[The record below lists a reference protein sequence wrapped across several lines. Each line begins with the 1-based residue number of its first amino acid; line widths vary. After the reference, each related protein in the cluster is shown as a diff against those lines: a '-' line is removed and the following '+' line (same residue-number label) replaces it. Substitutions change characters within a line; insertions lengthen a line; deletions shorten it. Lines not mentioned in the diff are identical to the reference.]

1 LAILVKYHGFGN
13 PDSVV
18 VKLEYAEYCQ
28 TISTHGADQRWW
40 DVLPVFQGKGAI
52 YRILC
57 VINLG
62 LIYQWSGNSLGIY
75 YLPVMLT
82 QAGIKNFHITLLV
95 TAIAGSVALCMALCG
110 AWLLDKWGRK
120 TSLLIALGGMATT
133 LSIVTGL
140 QSPGA
145 GHLNTSETYASVAFI
160 MLFRF
165 VYALGMTPI
174 ESLYHLE
181 MLPQNIR
188 AKAQGINSLIN
199 TGALFASTYASPV
212 ALQNLT
218 WKYYFV
224 FIGLDIMWFIVIF
237 VFYPETKGIFPSGD
251 CIANFQG
258 VHLRKCKLFSN
269 RKILSRRRG
278 RLPRKSNCKCRA
290 ESLLLFSC
298 SFRKYVL
305 WFNENVWIQVLP
317 ELHRDMIKHDC
328 TSDEVSLLP
337 HATYDGGLLFT

>member
-1 LAILVKYHGFGN
+1 
-13 PDSVV
+13 
-18 VKLEYAEYCQ
+18 
-28 TISTHGADQRWW
+28 
-40 DVLPVFQGKGAI
+40 
-52 YRILC
+52 
-57 VINLG
+57 
-62 LIYQWSGNSLGIY
+62 
-75 YLPVMLT
+75 MT
-82 QAGIKNFHITLLV
+82 Q
-95 TAIAGSVALCMALCG
+95 
-110 AWLLDKWGRK
+110 
-120 TSLLIALGGMATT
+120 
-133 LSIVTGL
+133 
-140 QSPGA
+140 
-145 GHLNTSETYASVAFI
+145 SETNASIAII

-165 VYALGMTPI
+165 TYALGMTPV
-174 ESLYHLE
+174 EALYAIE
-181 MLPQNIR
+181 MLPHGIR
-188 AKAQGINSLIN
+188 AKGQALTSLIL
-199 TGALFASTYASPV
+199 TAALFASTYASPV
-212 ALQNLT
+212 ALQNLA

-317 ELHRDMIKHDC
+317 ELHRD
-328 TSDEVSLLP
+328 
-337 HATYDGGLLFT
+337 